1 MQVLFSFYRSE
12 GKEVVA
18 ARKDLEKSIQEM
30 YTLYITYL
38 GLFNEI
44 LDYANYKIEQAK
56 NKKLAT
62 QEDLNPN
69 LRFVQNK
76 MLIDLANNKSILQ
89 KVEQYNIS
97 YVELFEDVKRIYKNI
112 IASNEYKDYISL
124 DSSTYIEDKAFIRK
138 IFKKYIANHQAF
150 LTTFEEQSVYIVDDI
165 DIVCSMILKNIKEFK
180 EEDAEENVI
189 YSTYKEDEEEEF
201 AKLLLSKTITDYSW
215 ASKIINEKIKNWNSD
230 RLATMD
236 HLLIQMALTE
246 AKEFPSIPLKVSLNE
261 YIEIA
266 KYYSTPKSGT
276 FINGVI
282 NIAFNELKESGEIT
296 KRGRGLID

>member
-1 MQVLFSFYRSE
+1 MQILFSYYRSE
-12 GKEVVA
+12 GKEVVT

-76 MLIDLANNKSILQ
+76 VLIDLANNKTILQ
-89 KVEQYNIS
+89 KVDQYNIS
-97 YVELFEDVKRIYKNI
+97 YVELFEDVKRIYNNI
-112 IASNEYKDYISL
+112 IISEEYKSYMSL
-124 DSSTYIEDKAFIRK
+124 ESSNYEEDKALLRK
-138 IFKKYIANHQAF
+138 IFKKYIANYQPF
-150 LTTFEEQSVYIVDDI
+150 LTTFEEKSVYIVDDI
-165 DIVCSMILKNIKEFK
+165 DIVCSMILKNIKDFK
-180 EEDAEENVI
+180 EEEGEENII

-201 AKLLLSKTITDYSW
+201 GKVLLSKTINDYAWS
-215 ASKIINEKIKNWNSD
+215 SKIIDQKIPNWNSD
-230 RLATMD
+230 RLASMD

-282 NIAFNELKESGEIT
+282 NMAFNELKESGEIV